1 MINLGLDN
9 SHAKPHI
16 AGYRTRIT
24 GNGCGTERI
33 LNGVNGYRRRKKE
46 CRGK

>member
-24 GNGCGTERI
+24 GNGCGYKI
-33 LNGVNGYRRRKKE
+33 LNGYRRREKE